1 MKKLLV
7 LMLSVLSVNA
17 FANSEI
23 KEFVREEVEVTRV
36 YKDKLKVFFCYKY
49 NETEE
54 CLKASNSASHDEFI
68 HMQVG
73 DVITIK
79 AKAKSFVDSEDIIA
93 HAIDIHG
100 LEIPKFQD

>member
-7 LMLSVLSVNA
+7 LMLSLLSVSS
-17 FANSEI
+17 FADSEI
-23 KEFVREEVEVTRV
+23 KEFVREEVKVTRV
-36 YKDKLKVFFCYKY
+36 YKDKLKVFFCYQY
-49 NETEE
+49 DQTEE

-73 DVITIK
+73 DVITIN
-79 AKAKSFVDSEDIIA
+79 AKAKSFVDAEDIIA

-100 LEIPKFQD
+100 LNIPKFQE